1 MGSRRVTPG
10 ARGAR
15 LSGYSR
21 QRRPGASVAVALSA
35 IALLAAGCGVET
47 HVNDPRPQPPTRV
60 SVAINE
66 DKVLVQPRRIAI
78 GPEQTQQLPQNQNVR
93 QPPVRSK
100 KPLNVVLV
108 ATNLTG
114 RDSRLQ
120 LRGRGRSISS
130 GPLYRNANVTMQAI
144 LPTGVYTVS
153 AENLPGAEPARLVI
167 GPYRS
172 SSENDVLLP

>member
-1 MGSRRVTPG
+1 VSTALAG
-10 ARGAR
+10 ALG
-15 LSGYSR
+15 
-21 QRRPGASVAVALSA
+21 AVAL
-35 IALLAAGCGVET
+35 LVAGCGAES

-66 DKVLVQPRRIAI
+66 DEVLVQPRRIAV
-78 GPEQTQQLPQNQNVR
+78 GPEPTQQLPQNQNVR

-114 RDSRLQ
+114 RDSRLR
-120 LRGRGRSISS
+120 LRGAGRSLSS
-130 GPLYRNANVTMQAI
+130 KPLYRNANVTLQAI
-144 LPTGVYTVS
+144 LPTGVYRIS
-153 AENLPGAEPARLVI
+153 AENIPGAEPGRLVV